1 MITKLKQQLT
11 ETLNI
16 DDKASLA
23 EVKSII
29 DGVKPLLSDGDNAI
43 LDEAYEWQKNN
54 PISDV
59 VWNTLTA
66 NFTLHQIELF
76 IEVNDVVLSTL
87 DTQSDKLMSILSR
100 VAMDSEAAQA
110 YTAHLAEQ
118 QKQLH

>member
-59 VWNTLTA
+59 VWDVLTA
-66 NFTLHQIELF
+66 NFTLEQIELF
-76 IEVNDVVLSTL
+76 IDMNDAVMSTL
-87 DTQSDKLMSILSR
+87 DTQSDKLMSILAK

-110 YTAHLAEQ
+110 YTAYLAEQ

>member
-29 DGVKPLLSDGDNAI
+29 DGVKPMLSDGDNAI

-59 VWNTLTA
+59 VWDVLTA
-66 NFTLHQIELF
+66 NFTLEQIELF
-76 IEVNDVVLSTL
+76 IEVNAAVMSTL
-87 DTQSDKLMSILSR
+87 DEQSNKLMSILSR
-100 VAMDSEAAQA
+100 VAMDSETAQA
-110 YTAHLAEQ
+110 YTAYLAEQ